1 MLKVHSG
8 FTLIELMV
16 TLAVAGILMSIAIPN
31 YQTFILNSRISAQ
44 TNDFMAAI
52 GMARSE
58 AIKRGARVSICK
70 SATTHITN
78 PICTTTGN
86 WEQGWIIFTDGNT
99 AGTIDGTDAIIQVRG
114 PLAGTNTLIGNLNV
128 ADYIAYGASGFGTQP
143 GTVSLCPP
151 SPAAVV
157 GRDIV
162 ISNTGRARVERK
174 QPPVTA
180 CI

>member
-1 MLKVHSG
+1 MQNKQSG

-31 YQTFILNSRISAQ
+31 YQTFILNSRITAQ
-44 TNDFMAAI
+44 ANEFMAAV
-52 GMARSE
+52 GLTRSE
-58 AIKRGARVSICK
+58 AIKRATKISICK
-70 SATTHITN
+70 SANTTVALPT
-78 PICTTTGN
+78 CTTSGN
-86 WEQGWIIFTDGNT
+86 WAQGWIIFTDG
-99 AGTIDGTDAIIQVRG
+99 GTQGIKDGTDAIIQVRG
-114 PLAGTNTLIGNLNV
+114 PLAGTNTFIGNTNV
-128 ADYIAYGASGFGTQP
+128 VNYIAYGASGFGTQM

-162 ISNTGRARVERK
+162 ISSTGRARVQK
-174 QPPVTA
+174 PPAIA

>member
-1 MLKVHSG
+1 MQKKHSG

-31 YQTFILNSRISAQ
+31 YQTFILNSRMSAQ

-58 AIKRGARVSICK
+58 AIKRATRVSICK
-70 SATTHITN
+70 SADTSNALPT
-78 PICTTTGN
+78 CTTSGN
-86 WEQGWIIFTDGNT
+86 WEQGWIIFTDGST
-99 AGTIDGTDAIIQVRG
+99 VGTKDGTDVIIQVRG
-114 PLAGTNTLIGNLNV
+114 PFSGTNTLIGNTNV
-128 ADYIAYGASGFGTQP
+128 VDYIAYGATGFGTLT
-143 GTVSLCPP
+143 GTLSLCPP
-151 SPAAVV
+151 SPAAVE

-162 ISNTGRARVERK
+162 ISNTGRARVQR
-174 QPPVTA
+174 PPTVA

>member
-1 MLKVHSG
+1 MQTKQSG
-8 FTLIELMV
+8 FTLVELMV
-16 TLAVAGILMSIAIPN
+16 TLAVAGILMSVAIPN

-44 TNDFMAAI
+44 ANDFMAAI

-58 AIKRGARVSICK
+58 AIKRATRVSICK
-70 SATTHITN
+70 KASN
-78 PICTTTGN
+78 FNDRCTTSGD
-86 WEQGWIIFTDGNT
+86 WAQGWIIFTDGST
-99 AGTIDGTDAIIQVRG
+99 VGTIDGADVIIQVRG
-114 PLAGTNTLIGNLNV
+114 PLAGTNTFIGNTNV
-128 ADYIAYGASGFGTQP
+128 VDFIAYGASGFGTLA

-162 ISNTGRARVERK
+162 ISNTGRARVQK
-174 QPPVTA
+174 PPAVA

>member
-1 MLKVHSG
+1 MLKKQSG

-52 GMARSE
+52 GLARSE
-58 AIKRGARVSICK
+58 AIKRATRVSVCK
-70 SATTHITN
+70 RATDTS
-78 PICTTTGN
+78 CTTSGN
-86 WEQGWIIFTDGNT
+86 WEQGWLIFTDGST
-99 AGTIDGTDAIIQVRG
+99 VGDYDGTDVIIQVRG
-114 PLAGTNTLIGNLNV
+114 PLAGTNTLIGNTNV
-128 ADYIAYGASGFGTQP
+128 VNFIAYGASGFGTLP
-143 GTVSLCPP
+143 GTLSLCPP

-162 ISNTGRARVERK
+162 ISNTGRARVQK
-174 QPPVTA
+174 PPTIA
-180 CI
+180 CT

>member
-1 MLKVHSG
+1 MQNKQPG
-8 FTLIELMV
+8 FTLIELMM

-58 AIKRGARVSICK
+58 AIKRGTRVSICK
-70 SATTHITN
+70 RANNSNTN
-78 PICTTTGN
+78 CTTSGN
-86 WEQGWIIFTDGNT
+86 WAQGWIIFTDGGT
-99 AGTIDGTDAIIQVRG
+99 AGDKDGTDVIIQVRG
-114 PLAGTNTLIGNLNV
+114 PLAGTNTLIGNTNV
-128 ADYIAYGASGFGTQP
+128 VNFIAYGASGFGTQP

-157 GRDIV
+157 GREIV
-162 ISNTGRARVERK
+162 ISNTGRARVQK
-174 QPPVTA
+174 PPAIA